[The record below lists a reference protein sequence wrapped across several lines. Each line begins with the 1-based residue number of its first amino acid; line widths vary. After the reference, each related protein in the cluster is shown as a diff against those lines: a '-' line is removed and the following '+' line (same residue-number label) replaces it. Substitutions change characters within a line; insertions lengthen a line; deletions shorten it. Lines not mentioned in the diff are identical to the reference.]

1 MTSPHDDDPL
11 GRPGGERAGSMPYE
25 VIGVRRP
32 IDTVVVVPGS
42 KSITNRALLVAG
54 LAEGESNLCGVLFA
68 DDTAAMMSSLETLG
82 VGLDIDRDVCTAR
95 VTGIGGHPS
104 VASANLNANQ
114 SGTTGRFLLPAL
126 AALPGRWNLDGDVQL
141 RARPFDDQIAALE
154 ALGGRVES
162 LDESGRL
169 PMLVSGAGLPGGVVE
184 VAGDVSSQFLSG
196 LLMSGPLFSD
206 GLALRVTTELVS
218 RPYVD
223 MTVAVMR
230 MFGAD
235 VTEPIDGGSEWVVAG
250 GGYTAADVTIEPD
263 ASAASYAF
271 AAAAVTRGRVKVAGL
286 SRDVLQGDIGFVE
299 VLADMGATVID
310 DGSSI
315 TVDCTDEDA
324 AALVGVDADMSQI
337 SDTAQTLAV
346 VAATAEGA
354 TTVTGIGF
362 VRQKETDR
370 IGAVVTELQRLGV
383 AATDDGDGF
392 TVHPGEISP
401 AVVQTYDDHRM
412 AMSFALL
419 GLVNEGVSIA
429 DPGCVAKTF
438 PGYWSFL
445 EGLGVS
451 TSFILGLDGPAGSGK
466 STVSRAVAEALGVAH
481 FDTGAMYRAA
491 TWATLDRGLD
501 PADSDAVASMVRD
514 LSIEVAEKVTV
525 DGVDVTRAI
534 RKPEVTAVV
543 STVSAVPAVR
553 RELVRLQRRFALGR
567 PGCVVEGRDIGT
579 VVFPD
584 APLKIYLTA
593 RVDVRATRR
602 LAEME
607 SKGLTGPD
615 LATLDEITADI
626 KRRDLADSSRAD
638 SPLRAAADAVVVDTS
653 DRSVEDLVEEIAS
666 RTRRVW
672 EE

>member
-451 TSFILGLDGPAGSGK
+451 TSFILALDGPAGSGK

-534 RKPEVTAVV
+534 RTPEVTAVV